1 MSDDGNSGEVT
12 DEFRKKMSEWV
23 NIKKTLV
30 EARKDVKVLNE
41 KEKEL
46 KSFIMK
52 FMEKEGIDNVNLK
65 KGKVTLRNSKKKETL
80 TKERVQLGLLKHFNG
95 DEVQT
100 ETAMNCI
107 IDNLETKQGLVT
119 VQKRNNDDQ
128 FSS

>member
-52 FMEKEGIDNVNLK
+52 FMQKEGIDNVNLK

-107 IDNLETKQGLVT
+107 IDNLEIKQ
-119 VQKRNNDDQ
+119 
-128 FSS
+128 SSIISLTGVNKKN

>member
-30 EARKDVKVLNE
+30 EARKDVKVLND

-52 FMEKEGIDNVNLK
+52 FMQKEGIDNVNLK

-107 IDNLETKQGLVT
+107 IDNLETKQ
-119 VQKRNNDDQ
+119 
-128 FSS
+128 SSIISLTGVNKKN

>member
-52 FMEKEGIDNVNLK
+52 FMQKEGIDNVNLK

-80 TKERVQLGLLKHFNG
+80 TKERVKTGLLKHFNG

-107 IDNLETKQGLVT
+107 IDNLETKQ
-119 VQKRNNDDQ
+119 
-128 FSS
+128 SSIISLTGVNKKN